1 MNTEQLQALFGER
14 FLGREQINK
23 MLVRM
28 GMEPLGEA
36 DVPPLNFSEQ
46 TLKENASTHLLVLG
60 YAGKRTRPLISCV
73 SVSVSAPTPKRVSRA
88 CTIRTGIS
96 MKILCSALLSRAGIW
111 SGKTCSSKAG
121 PYSLMPC

>member
-23 MLVRM
+23 MLERM
-28 GMEPLGEA
+28 GMERLGEA
-36 DVPPLNFSEQ
+36 DVPPVNFSEQ

-60 YAGKRTRPLISCV
+60 YAGKEGAPLNILRFRECFGTDPEKSE
-73 SVSVSAPTPKRVSRA
+73 P
-88 CTIRTGIS
+88 
-96 MKILCSALLSRAGIW
+96 LCSALLSRAGIW

-121 PYSLMPC
+121 PCSLMTC